1 MTGRRR
7 TWPLLRP
14 TARPVLAGA
23 SAAIVLDGLV
33 RLRVVVEKGGKKEG
47 ISRKK
52 SFGGCAKDWGGLFSA
67 CGSRAGGFEVLC
79 VVEKRL

>member
-1 MTGRRR
+1 MALVEADGQTGSRGGFSGHC
-7 TWPLLRP
+7 
-14 TARPVLAGA
+14 AGWVSEA
-23 SAAIVLDGLV
+23 EGGC
-33 RLRVVVEKGGKKEG
+33 REGGKKEG